1 MPMRRAWASAE
12 SRTFLPYPSTSS
24 WSSRLH
30 AVCAC
35 QTSTRTSRL
44 RDTVRRLDAFSA
56 HGRSACQTGGGLLPQ
71 ATLALGDTP
80 AAAIVS
86 LGTAAKRVCCARS
99 GRTTGA
105 HPPRPTAG
113 RSSATAHGRAR
124 VGVEGTHLHRPPAS
138 KKERTAASRIPTW
151 SPTAVLTRRY
161 HA

>member
-124 VGVEGTHLHRPPAS
+124 VGVEETTLHRPPRP
-138 KKERTAASRIPTW
+138 KKRELQHPGFPRGP
-151 SPTAVLTRRY
+151 PPQY
-161 HA
+161 